1 MIAMGYMLPIEPYQ
15 HMNYQLREPVR
26 MRNISTVERPFRSVL
41 ERQYQDIN
49 SHHDRL
55 VKGNQ
60 TNIITNNVNRQV
72 MNTITGKGIHFD
84 RVI

>member
-1 MIAMGYMLPIEPYQ
+1 MGYILPIEPYQ
-15 HMNYQLREPVR
+15 HMNYQLREPTR

-41 ERQYQDIN
+41 ERQYQEMS

-55 VKGNQ
+55 VRGSL
-60 TNIITNNVNRQV
+60 TNITTNNVNRQV
-72 MNTITGKGIHFD
+72 MNTITGKGIYID